1 MCGRYTLGASPD
13 DLVDVFDV
21 PPLDFPWEP
30 SWNIAPTQDALIV
43 AADGEGGRKI
53 GPLRWG
59 LVPFWAKDPSLGNKM
74 INARSETVSEKP
86 AFRSAF
92 KKRRCLVP
100 ADGFYEWAKTPEGKV
115 PHWIHMPGRRPFAMA
130 GLWERWG
137 GEDQHPLFTFTI
149 LTTEAASDIRFIHPR
164 MPVILPEEAWDGWL
178 DPASEPLDLLSL
190 LGPVPPGTLEEWP
203 VSTGVNSP
211 RNDGPELAEPA
222 EGPNRIEREGG

>member
-43 AADGEGGRKI
+43 ASDGEGGRKI

-59 LVPFWAKDPSLGNKM
+59 LVPFWAKDPSIGNKM
-74 INARSETVSEKP
+74 INARSETAAEKP
-86 AFRSAF
+86 AFRAAF

-100 ADGFYEWAKTPEGKV
+100 ADGFYEWEKQADGKV
-115 PHWIHMPGRRPFAMA
+115 PHWIHMPERRPFAMA

-137 GEDQHPLFTFTI
+137 GEGQAPLFTFAI
-149 LTTEAASDIRFIHPR
+149 LTTDAASDIRSIHPR

-178 DPASEPLDLLSL
+178 DPAADPSGLRSL
-190 LGPVPPGTLEEWP
+190 LGPVLPGTLEAWP
-203 VSTGVNSP
+203 VSTVVNSP
-211 RNDGPELAEPA
+211 RNDGPDLVDAI
-222 EGPNRIEREGG
+222 EG

>member
-43 AADGEGGRKI
+43 AADGERGRKI

-59 LVPFWAKDPSLGNKM
+59 LVPFWAKDPSIGNRM

-137 GEDQHPLFTFTI
+137 GPGEGEANVPSPLFTFTI
-149 LTTEAASDIRFIHPR
+149 LTTDASSDIRSIHPR
-164 MPVILPEEAWDGWL
+164 MPVILSEEAWDLWL
-178 DPASEPLDLLSL
+178 NPEAASADLEAVLT
-190 LGPVPPGTLEEWP
+190 PTPPGMLEEWP
-203 VSTGVNSP
+203 VSTRVNSA
-211 RNDGPELAEPA
+211 RNDGAELVEAV
-222 EGPNRIEREGG
+222 EG